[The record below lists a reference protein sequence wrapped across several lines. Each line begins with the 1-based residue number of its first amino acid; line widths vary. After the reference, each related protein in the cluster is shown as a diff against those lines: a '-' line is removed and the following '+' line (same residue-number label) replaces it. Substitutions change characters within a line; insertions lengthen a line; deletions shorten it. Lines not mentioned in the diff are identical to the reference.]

1 MTSRSKELNEVANK
15 EFALLVGKAFLREL
29 ETGNTDSAIAF
40 GRAFLLAL
48 GMRGPETAENG
59 AAMNGK
65 GHSQEFAQVET

>member
-1 MTSRSKELNEVANK
+1 MADR

-48 GMRGPETAENG
+48 GMRGPESVENG
-59 AAMNGK
+59 AEMNGK
-65 GHSQEFAQVET
+65 GRSQEFAQVET